1 MAPGIILALQALS
14 TILTSLEMA
23 TGAASR
29 ISATITKAQDEGR
42 DVSDE
47 ELAAIAKETDAL
59 EAKVLDKLA
68 LAAQR

>member
-1 MAPGIILALQALS
+1 
-14 TILTSLEMA
+14 MA

-29 ISATITKAQDEGR
+29 ISATITKSQDEGR